1 MKVLQVLEE
10 KIAALAEIIQE
21 LKRGN
26 AKLAEENA
34 QLLIRVDSLKGSVLE
49 DSKRKE
55 ETVLAVD
62 DLIKSIDCLVTE
74 NQQ

>member
-10 KIAALAEIIQE
+10 KITVLVEMVRE
-21 LKRGN
+21 LKREN
-26 AKLAEENA
+26 AKLVEENA
-34 QLLIRVDSLKGSVLE
+34 QLLAKVDSLKGSVLE

-62 DLIKSIDCLVTE
+62 DLIKSIDCLVKE